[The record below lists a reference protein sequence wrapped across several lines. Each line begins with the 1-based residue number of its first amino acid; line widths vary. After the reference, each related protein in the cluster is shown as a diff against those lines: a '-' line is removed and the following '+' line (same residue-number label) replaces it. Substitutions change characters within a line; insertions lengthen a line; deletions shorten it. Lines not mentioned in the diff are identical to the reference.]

1 MFCVKHFLWYM
12 ALIMNAP
19 LQLTNNLTLTIIENR
34 TFSIIVKIFAFHN
47 LQQKKKKK
55 KTNFF

>member
-1 MFCVKHFLWYM
+1 M